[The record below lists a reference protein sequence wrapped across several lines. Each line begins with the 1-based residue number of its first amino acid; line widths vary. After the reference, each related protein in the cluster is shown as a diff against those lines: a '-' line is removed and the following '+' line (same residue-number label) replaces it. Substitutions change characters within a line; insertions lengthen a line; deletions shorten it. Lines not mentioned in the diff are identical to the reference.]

1 VTRVLVAGDVNVDVI
16 LRNAQPFPALG
27 KEVVVD
33 DCEFALGGA
42 SAICAHGLARLGNA
56 VSFATRLGDDERAD
70 FCLSR
75 LAAGGVD
82 VSPVLRDPRLKTGI
96 TVSLTSCKDRALVTF
111 TGSTA
116 SLRGRDIPDELLRGF
131 SHLHVSSYY
140 LQAGMRGECRELFAR
155 AGSLHLTTSIDCGF
169 DPSEKWDTDL
179 LEALIETDLFFPN
192 EVELRGLTGA
202 TDLRVALA
210 LLENGRTRTIAKL
223 GARGCATLDRGTI
236 VHVPAFPIEAVDTT
250 GSGDSFDA
258 GFLHGFLREKPL
270 LECLM
275 LAAGCG
281 ALSTLGLGGT
291 TTQPDVPELTAFLA
305 SRA

>member
-1 VTRVLVAGDVNVDVI
+1 VKRVLVAGDVNVDVI
-16 LRNAQPFPALG
+16 LKNAQAFPALG

-33 DCEFALGGA
+33 DCELALGGA

-56 VSFATRLGDDERAD
+56 VSFATRLGDDAWAD

-75 LAAGGVD
+75 LAAARVD
-82 VSPVLRDPRLKTGI
+82 VSPVVRDPKLKTGT

-111 TGSTA
+111 AGSTA

-140 LQAGMRGECRELFAR
+140 LQAGLRSECRELFTR
-155 AGSLHLTTSIDCGF
+155 ATNLRLTTSIDCGF
-169 DPSEKWDTDL
+169 DPSEKWSTELLDT
-179 LEALIETDLFFPN
+179 LIETDLFFPN
-192 EVELRGLTGA
+192 EVELRGVTGVA
-202 TDLRVALA
+202 DPCAALA
-210 LLENGRTRTIAKL
+210 MLENGRTRTIVKL

-236 VHVPAFPIEAVDTT
+236 VHVPAFQIEAVDTT

-258 GFLHGFLREKPL
+258 GFLHGFLGAKPL

-275 LAAGCG
+275 LATACG

-291 TTQPDVPELTAFLA
+291 TTQPDAEQLIAFLE

>member
-1 VTRVLVAGDVNVDVI
+1 LKRILIAGDANVDVI
-16 LRNAQPFPALG
+16 LRNAQAFPAPG

-33 DCEFALGGA
+33 DCELALGGA

-56 VSFATRLGDDERAD
+56 VSFVTRLGDDPWAD
-70 FCLSR
+70 FCVSR
-75 LAAGGVD
+75 LAGAGVD
-82 VSPVLRDPRLKTGI
+82 VSPVVRDPKLKTGT
-96 TVSLTSCKDRALVTF
+96 TVSITSCRDRALVTF

-116 SLRGRDIPDELLRGF
+116 SFRARDIPDELLRAF

-140 LQAGMRGECRELFAR
+140 LQAELRFECRELFAR
-155 AGSLHLTTSIDCGF
+155 ATSLRLTTSLDCGF
-169 DPSEKWDTDL
+169 DPSEQWDTDL
-179 LEALIETDLFFPN
+179 LDTLLETDLFFPN

-202 TDLRVALA
+202 SDPRAALA
-210 LLENGRTRTIAKL
+210 MFENGRTRTIAKL

-236 VHVPAFPIEAVDTT
+236 IHVPAFEIEPLDTT

-258 GFLHGFLREKPL
+258 GFLHGFLRARSL
-270 LECLM
+270 RECLT
-275 LAAGCG
+275 LGAACG

-291 TTQPDVPELTAFLA
+291 TTQPDAQELTAFLE